1 MTKAVTST
9 LTPKFTLSPAWEG
22 TLWKLFSCASF
33 ALINGIVRYLSGG
46 SPHEVANPLSVHVLM
61 LFQNL
66 FGTLLLLPIAL
77 KPGKE
82 GLRTQF
88 FSLHFIRVITAVAG
102 VGLWYL
108 TLQAMPIAEGIALT
122 FTGPIFTIVG
132 AWLLLH
138 ERLGPRRLMAIL
150 LSLAGAFIISRPD
163 LALRGEVKII
173 GYAVLF
179 PLASAMVLA
188 LSKLMTRK
196 LAALGEKPVTLAT
209 YLLLL
214 MTPVTLPLAL
224 FNWTTPSLAQWP
236 WLFLLGL
243 LAAFSHVAFS
253 KAYQLAEVTFL
264 APFGL
269 FKFLL
274 GGLVG
279 YLAFQEFPTTWT
291 IWLGI
296 SIILVSIMILSTTK
310 EAKSC

>member
-1 MTKAVTST
+1 
-9 LTPKFTLSPAWEG
+9 
-22 TLWKLFSCASF
+22 
-33 ALINGIVRYLSGG
+33 
-46 SPHEVANPLSVHVLM
+46 M

-274 GGLVG
+274 GVLVG